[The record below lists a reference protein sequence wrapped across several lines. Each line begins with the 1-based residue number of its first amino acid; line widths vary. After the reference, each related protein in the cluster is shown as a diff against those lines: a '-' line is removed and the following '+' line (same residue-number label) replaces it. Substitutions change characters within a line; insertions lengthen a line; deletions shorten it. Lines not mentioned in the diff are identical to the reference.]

1 MEKKSK
7 CGWLSEM
14 NPTLRELILAI
25 LIWGVIFCLAFMWFA
40 SSKAAF
46 AGGMAAGVVV
56 AIFMAL
62 HMYRFIENAIDFP
75 ENDAMKYMAKG
86 PVIRALVIILVVLA
100 AWKLGGNLIA
110 IFLGIM
116 TLKIGAYTQP
126 LLHKIIDTD
135 RKG

>member
-100 AWKLGGNLIA
+100 TWKLGGNLIA